1 MMSRGAGMSE
11 GVDNA
16 AVMLSCVSL
25 AYKESA
31 NCRLEA
37 QYGHQRRLPLIP
49 LMMEADYR
57 PTGWLGLLLGC
68 KLYINFHPAALAS
81 DAAFQGQ
88 MDAVERELQGL
99 GKCAAASMS
108 EGVPPSLARQQP
120 VAAAEPPLTAP
131 GLSSVCAPVALGGV
145 PDPLDAAPLTPGRF
159 TPSFDHLSSPSPSTG
174 GLEAVA
180 PSVAAAH
187 VDLLLGQQRLML
199 EREEQLRT
207 EMRQQMKMQ
216 MEQLREEIQPRPAI
230 SEQQTTAL
238 QVRLKTLHDA
248 ELLSDDE
255 CCVLE
260 DAIADW
266 LGLEASMGVVTREV
280 AHAHESVGKLLVAV
294 ALSERMA
301 DDRIFSRQVRRKC
314 L

>member
-1 MMSRGAGMSE
+1 MSE

-131 GLSSVCAPVALGGV
+131 GLPSVCAPAPAPVALGGV
-145 PDPLDAAPLTPGRF
+145 SDPLDAAPLTPGRF

-174 GLEAVA
+174 GLEAVV

-187 VDLLLGQQRLML
+187 VDFLLGQQRLML

-216 MEQLREEIQPRPAI
+216 MEQLREETQPRPAI

-255 CCVLE
+255 CCVVE

-266 LGLEASMGVVTREV
+266 LGLQASMGVLTREV

-294 ALSERMA
+294 ALCENMA